1 MSQYSVD
8 YSRFDDLLEE
18 EEEDL
23 LICVALSLCLERSSP
38 IPRRRCMFFKINFSG
53 DNQYLVNLAIRER
66 SFLAEY
72 RLESQS
78 FDILVQLLGSTLQS
92 NHEMANLTAIRCQ
105 SEPISAESRIAAAL
119 IMLAGGRYVEAMRT
133 HGFAKSTVYSNL
145 HDVVAAINSCPQLDI
160 RYDIQAASVSEMAEG
175 FKGRSQCKVFEYC
188 CGAIDGLAIKIKC
201 PKKVLN
207 QCHYYSGSKKFYC
220 LNMQAVC
227 DANCLFTGVS
237 LRHVGST
244 NDYVSFQNSSLS
256 QIAASLPYPYH
267 WIGDAA
273 YVDSAFMMTPYPGVN
288 LHETYPPKDWFN
300 FWHSQIR
307 ITIER
312 TFGIFVARWGILW
325 KPLEYPLEQTV
336 AIVQAC
342 CRLHNFAVRRN
353 IPIINNIPENVAIN
367 QIGVLQSN
375 QWRDVIPFENA
386 LRIRTGNYLKD
397 YLLCIITQN
406 HYSHD
411 R

>member
-1 MSQYSVD
+1 
-8 YSRFDDLLEE
+8 
-18 EEEDL
+18 
-23 LICVALSLCLERSSP
+23 
-38 IPRRRCMFFKINFSG
+38 
-53 DNQYLVNLAIRER
+53 LVNLATRER

-72 RLESQS
+72 RLEPQS
-78 FDILVQLLGSTLQS
+78 FDILVELLGCHLQS
-92 NHEMANLTAIRCQ
+92 NHEMANLAAIRCQ
-105 SEPISAESRIAAAL
+105 SDPISVESRIGAAL
-119 IMLAGGRYVEAMRT
+119 IMLAGGRYVESMRT
-133 HGFAKSTVYSNL
+133 HGLAKSTVYSNL
-145 HDVVAAINSCPQLDI
+145 HDVVAAINSCPQLEI
-160 RYDIQAASVSEMAEG
+160 RYDVKSDKVSEMAEG
-175 FKGRSQCKVFEYC
+175 FKSRSERKVFEYC

-207 QCHYYSGSKKFYC
+207 QSHYYSGNKKFYC

-227 DANCLFTGVS
+227 DSNCLFKAVS

-273 YVDSAFMMTPYPGVN
+273 YVDSAFMMIPYPGVN
-288 LHETYPPKDWFN
+288 LHETNPPKDWFN

-325 KPLEYPLEQTV
+325 KSLEYPLEQTV

-342 CRLHNFAVRRN
+342 CRLHNFAIQRN
-353 IPIINNIPENVAIN
+353 IPIINNIPESASTNHN
-367 QIGVLQSN
+367 GVLQNN
-375 QWRDVIPFENA
+375 QWRDVNPFEEA
-386 LRIRTGNYLKD
+386 VRIRTGNYLKD
-397 YLLCIITQN
+397 YLLCVITDN
-406 HYSHD
+406 HYSHH